1 LKGWGFSRAGSLK
14 KRKKEIYEALGN
26 LEQKEEESTLNEKQ
40 IRGRCTLLAELYK
53 MIEEEELYWFRRCHE
68 KWLLQGDNN
77 T

>member
-1 LKGWGFSRAGSLK
+1 V
-14 KRKKEIYEALGN
+14 GN

-53 MIEEEELYWFRRCHE
+53 MLEEEELYWFRRCHE